1 MSAATVG
8 TALHKLVVVI
18 VERAF
23 STRNVQNSAG
33 LVQRY
38 LALVA
43 TRLDRPGDGQQ
54 TWVSHQMRM

>member
-8 TALHKLVVVI
+8 TALHKLVVAI
-18 VERAF
+18 VEHAF

-43 TRLDRPGDGQQ
+43 THLNRPGDGQQ
-54 TWVSHQMRM
+54 TRVSHQMRM